1 MPVAEI
7 KSDGNGVHHRK
18 SVKQLGQIPAVSLI
32 AVGSTVML
40 TKNQKSLTSYG
51 LNNGAMGVVKA
62 ILYEE
67 NVAPPAF
74 PEVVVVDFPAYKGP
88 AWMSDA
94 PTLVPIP
101 VDEGRCESNCC
112 VRKGIPLI
120 PGYAIPIAKS
130 QGMTVGANHPAT
142 ELRVKLRAK
151 TKMEELNLGT
161 TYTALS

>member
-1 MPVAEI
+1 M
-7 KSDGNGVHHRK
+7 
-18 SVKQLGQIPAVSLI
+18 
-32 AVGSTVML
+32 AVGSAVMFR
-40 TKNQKSLTSYG
+40 KNQKSLTSYS

-142 ELRVKLRAK
+142 ELRVKLRET

-161 TYTALS
+161 TYTALSRVDKDKNWVMVDKVPQDRIPGVPKKKS